1 MNGPRLSL
9 TCFALLL
16 AACHAGAPAAPAAA
30 QTPACPIAV
39 PVGLPATA
47 SLPAPATLIQ
57 NVFARKTQSLNGA
70 WRAIVDPYENGYYDY
85 RYEPRRSEAYFA
97 NEKPSSKSDRLEYDF
112 DRSDTLAVPGDWN
125 SQRRELFL
133 YEGTVWYKTN
143 IAAVPA
149 ADRRVFAYFG
159 AANYDAKV
167 YLNGKLVGAH
177 VGGFTS
183 FNVELTGLLRASDN
197 FLIVKVDNQRHRE
210 GVPTVN
216 TDWWNYGGL
225 TRDVLLVDVPKT
237 FICDYSLQ
245 AKKGAPHTL
254 SGWVKLDG
262 PSAEQ
267 DVVVSI
273 PELARSV
280 TVRTDARGFA
290 PIEFAADVALW
301 SPESPKL
308 YDVTFSAQSDRV
320 QDRIGF
326 RTLET
331 RGADILLNGKPIF
344 LRGISLHEQAPLR
357 EGRAFSE
364 ADGRTLLGWA
374 KELGANF
381 VRLAHY
387 PHNEHELRLADELGI
402 LVWAEIPVYWT
413 VQWDNPSTLANAET
427 QLREMIARDKN
438 RASAI
443 IWSVGNETPLSDSRL
458 RFMTHLVRLA
468 KQLDPSRLVSAAL
481 ERHESEPRTQMINDP
496 LGRELDVLGCNEYL
510 GWYDG
515 LPDRPDGVVWKTTYD
530 KPLVISEFGA
540 DALKGLH
547 GDALTRWSEE
557 YQASVY
563 QHQITMLERIPFL
576 RGVTPWI
583 LTDFRSPRRALP
595 GIQDF
600 WNRKGLISEHG
611 EKKQA
616 FFVLQ
621 KYYERLAKKGDGP
634 SSATPKAGPP
644 TAALGDHQKNTSS
657 R

>member
-1 MNGPRLSL
+1 
-9 TCFALLL
+9 
-16 AACHAGAPAAPAAA
+16 
-30 QTPACPIAV
+30 
-39 PVGLPATA
+39 
-47 SLPAPATLIQ
+47 
-57 NVFARKTQSLNGA
+57 
-70 WRAIVDPYENGYYDY
+70 
-85 RYEPRRSEAYFA
+85 
-97 NEKPSSKSDRLEYDF
+97 
-112 DRSDTLAVPGDWN
+112 
-125 SQRRELFL
+125 
-133 YEGTVWYKTN
+133 
-143 IAAVPA
+143 
-149 ADRRVFAYFG
+149 
-159 AANYDAKV
+159 
-167 YLNGKLVGAH
+167 
-177 VGGFTS
+177 
-183 FNVELTGLLRASDN
+183 
-197 FLIVKVDNQRHRE
+197 
-210 GVPTVN
+210 
-216 TDWWNYGGL
+216 
-225 TRDVLLVDVPKT
+225 
-237 FICDYSLQ
+237 
-245 AKKGAPHTL
+245 
-254 SGWVKLDG
+254 
-262 PSAEQ
+262 
-267 DVVVSI
+267 VVSI

-280 TVRTDARGFA
+280 TVRSDARGFA
-290 PIEFAADVALW
+290 AIELEANVALW
-301 SPESPKL
+301 SPENPKL

-320 QDRIGF
+320 QDRLGF
-326 RTLET
+326 RTVET

-364 ADGRTLLGWA
+364 ADGRTLLGWV

-387 PHNEHELRLADELGI
+387 PHNERELRLADELGL

-427 QLREMIARDKN
+427 QLSELIVRDKN

-443 IWSVGNETPLSDSRL
+443 IWSVGNETPLSDARL
-458 RFMTHLVRLA
+458 RFMTDLVRLA

-481 ERHESEPRTQMINDP
+481 ERHESTPGTQLINDP

-515 LPDRPDGVVWKTTYD
+515 LPDRPDGVSWQTAYD

-563 QHQITMLERIPFL
+563 QHQIAMLARIPFL
-576 RGVTPWI
+576 RGMTPWI

-621 KYYERLAKKGDGP
+621 KYYEQLAKQGRASEGP
-634 SSATPKAGPP
+634 SSATPKAAPLP
-644 TAALGDHQKNTSS
+644 AAPGDHQKNSGA